1 MKGQPECGA
10 DGGPTNQRL
19 LLEVQSVRV
28 GHTSGTAGR
37 RDSVAAAPESGQPA
51 GHGDTATH
59 QLLVGTSET
68 RSADA
73 DVFPGHYSAVSRRFL
88 DHDAF
93 IFGFVLP
100 VLGLLAAVIVFLARS
115 AVAARFTV
123 SLQVDRRARDKMR
136 RKRHLQ
142 LFLFLK
148 VTTLISTVAAMGTL
162 AKLTGNYTQRG
173 SSGPLQTQGRL

>member
-1 MKGQPECGA
+1 
-10 DGGPTNQRL
+10 
-19 LLEVQSVRV
+19 
-28 GHTSGTAGR
+28 
-37 RDSVAAAPESGQPA
+37 
-51 GHGDTATH
+51 
-59 QLLVGTSET
+59 
-68 RSADA
+68 
-73 DVFPGHYSAVSRRFL
+73 VFPGHYSAVSRRFL